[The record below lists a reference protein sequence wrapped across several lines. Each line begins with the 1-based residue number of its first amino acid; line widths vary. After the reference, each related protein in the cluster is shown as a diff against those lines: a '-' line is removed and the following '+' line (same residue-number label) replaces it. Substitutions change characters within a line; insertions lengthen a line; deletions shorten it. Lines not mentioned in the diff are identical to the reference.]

1 MECRQCLSP
10 VVRRGWQAPELVE
23 NGARFNKYN
32 SDRSGTESRGCRM
45 GQASGCRQGEIVF
58 SSNLRD
64 SRNFPVQRPFDSSAG
79 LALAT
84 ISRRCLR
91 LGVSQSFSLGSRV
104 LSNASISSIAS
115 VDDVPHARHV
125 ACDRAVEG
133 GDEAQFWNEGRDFA
147 AHEECCGHAVPSGKM
162 RLKNVVRLLPKPRG
176 SRLWRGLLWGRG
188 GGGKSPDHVKY
199 TAYESQ
205 HLIPRLPASAR
216 SAPLEASGGSQ
227 CARHHRHPGRAP
239 LRGGPRDACVR
250 ILRARRPQSRGA
262 SRNGRRHAV
271 DGP

>member
-1 MECRQCLSP
+1 MAPDSINITP
-10 VVRRGWQAPELVE
+10 IARRRNRAGAGWGRLRACQ
-23 NGARFNKYN
+23 
-32 SDRSGTESRGCRM
+32 
-45 GQASGCRQGEIVF
+45 QGEIVF

-64 SRNFPVQRPFDSSAG
+64 SRNFPVQRPFDFSAG

-176 SRLWRGLLWGRG
+176 SRLWRGLLWVRG
-188 GGGKSPDHVKY
+188 GLC
-199 TAYESQ
+199 ARLLC
-205 HLIPRLPASAR
+205 LIRQTGLCKELGHHFAELPA
-216 SAPLEASGGSQ
+216 LEMW
-227 CARHHRHPGRAP
+227 
-239 LRGGPRDACVR
+239 
-250 ILRARRPQSRGA
+250 
-262 SRNGRRHAV
+262 RN
-271 DGP
+271 

>member
-1 MECRQCLSP
+1 MAPDSINITP
-10 VVRRGWQAPELVE
+10 IARRRNRAGAGWGRLRACQ
-23 NGARFNKYN
+23 
-32 SDRSGTESRGCRM
+32 
-45 GQASGCRQGEIVF
+45 QGEIVF

-64 SRNFPVQRPFDSSAG
+64 SRNFPVQRPFDFSAG

-162 RLKNVVRLLPKPRG
+162 RLNGFPAHSPSMWHTWVGSSGADEVSQSQVIQDDPVDKFLNPFLHRDQVVKRT
-176 SRLWRGLLWGRG
+176 
-188 GGGKSPDHVKY
+188 HN
-199 TAYESQ
+199 
-205 HLIPRLPASAR
+205 
-216 SAPLEASGGSQ
+216 
-227 CARHHRHPGRAP
+227 HRIV
-239 LRGGPRDACVR
+239 LRF
-250 ILRARRPQSRGA
+250 
-262 SRNGRRHAV
+262 
-271 DGP
+271 